1 MKLILHFILIIGGVL
16 FILIGIAGLFL
27 PIIPGVILII
37 LGLVIMGKKDL
48 IINWIKKLPPP
59 LNKVI
64 KFKK

>member
-1 MKLILHFILIIGGVL
+1 MRLIIQYFLIGAGVL
-16 FILIGIAGLFL
+16 IILIGIAGLIL

-37 LGLVIMGKKDL
+37 LGLVVMGKKDL
-48 IINWIKKLPPP
+48 IINWIEKLPPP